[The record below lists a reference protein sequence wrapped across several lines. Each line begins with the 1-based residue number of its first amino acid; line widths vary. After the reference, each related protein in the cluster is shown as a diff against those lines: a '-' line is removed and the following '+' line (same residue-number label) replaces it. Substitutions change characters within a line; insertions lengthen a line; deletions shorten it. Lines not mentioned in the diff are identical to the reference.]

1 MVYVQVSPC
10 RFTSPNRNSFR
21 CYARPRTTELSVGSF
36 VSLPKVLR
44 PQTQKLRTK
53 RKGGLS
59 GLTCMLTGPDGGFLG
74 VGTPELLIILLFA
87 WILLGPKGTY
97 EAARNIGSFIANL
110 RETASQARDQFVSA
124 LGEDYDSARREV
136 EGIRDTL
143 VGALEGNVEDDED
156 TSNVAELAG
165 ETQVAEIQGEKEKT
179 DLSVWGKNSGL
190 RRSEEEARAY
200 FLDALERVHDPNQV
214 PPSLAVAGTSLPDKH
229 ATNGRLAPHET
240 SVDEDEADIL
250 KLDSNRLYQ
259 LEERVAA
266 LEAAIT
272 ALKNVIE
279 TQHKQRVS

>member
-1 MVYVQVSPC
+1 M
-10 RFTSPNRNSFR
+10 
-21 CYARPRTTELSVGSF
+21 
-36 VSLPKVLR
+36 
-44 PQTQKLRTK
+44 
-53 RKGGLS
+53 
-59 GLTCMLTGPDGGFLG
+59 TCILTGPDGGFLG
-74 VGTPELLIILLFA
+74 VGTPEVLIILLFA

-97 EAARNIGSFIANL
+97 EAARNVGSFIANL

-165 ETQVAEIQGEKEKT
+165 ETQVAETQGEKEKT
-179 DLSVWGKNSGL
+179 DSGVWGKNSGL

-214 PPSLAVAGTSLPDKH
+214 PPSLAVAGMSLPDKH

-240 SVDEDEADIL
+240 AVDEDEADVV
-250 KLDSNRLYQ
+250 KLDSNRLYR